1 MAEDIKKLLA
11 SLTFSKDESKRVV
24 SKTRLDSEAQM
35 YNIPFERMD
44 RQVAIDVG
52 EVVAIDWRDR
62 DGCYIEYLRVKV
74 NIDISKPLQRVVHWV
89 GNKGTEILCGIKY
102 ERLPTFCYS
111 YGCIGYSTQ
120 KCLQQN
126 EIPGANKSN
135 FQYGNW
141 LTIQLSMPN

>member
-1 MAEDIKKLLA
+1 MAEDINELLA
-11 SLTFSKDESKRVV
+11 SLTFSGDKSKRVV

-52 EVVAIDWRDR
+52 E
-62 DGCYIEYLRVKV
+62 
-74 NIDISKPLQRVVHWV
+74 
-89 GNKGTEILCGIKY
+89 
-102 ERLPTFCYS
+102 
-111 YGCIGYSTQ
+111 

-126 EIPGANKSN
+126 EIPGANKLN

-141 LTIQLSMPN
+141 LTIQLSMPNQVRSNLRNDVEFVKSGNKSSEVDTSNKGLVETDGTNVTQRKRKDEIWGRGVGVLLTHR